1 MKRLSII
8 LTNDDG
14 ASAKGLAEF
23 AQALGAMGDVTTIV
37 PERHRSGVGHSMSI
51 SDPLQV
57 TRHDN
62 GTYLASGFPADCVK
76 FALCK
81 ILDSPPD
88 LVVSGINKG
97 ENTGVSVFYSGTVGG
112 AREGALNG
120 VTSFAVSMGTECDA
134 ASSKIIDIAMD
145 VIRTTF
151 DLDLPVGSLLNVNI
165 PSGEPCGTRVARQGT
180 GPFNEELIPFKDP
193 RNREYFWFAG
203 EQDTVGEE
211 DTDVVL
217 FKQNYV
223 TITPLKCDETD
234 EALMDRIKD
243 SGSFDQA
250 GRSEFA

>member
-1 MKRLSII
+1 MNIV

-14 ASAKGLAEF
+14 ASARGLAEF
-23 AQALGAMGDVTTIV
+23 AQALAALGDVTTIV

-62 GTYLASGFPADCVK
+62 GMYLASGFPADCVK

-81 ILDSPPD
+81 ILDSLPN

-120 VTSFAVSMGTECDA
+120 ITSFAVSVGEGHDS
-134 ASSKIIDIAMD
+134 ASPQIIEIAMN
-145 VIRTTF
+145 VIRTT
-151 DLDLPVGSLLNVNI
+151 LNMDLPSGSLLNVNI
-165 PSGEPCGTRVARQGT
+165 PSEKHRGIRVARQGL
-180 GPFNEELIPFKDP
+180 GPFKEELIPFKDP

-203 EQDTVGEE
+203 EQDTTGEK

-217 FKQNYV
+217 FREGYITV
-223 TITPLKCDETD
+223 TPLKCDETD
-234 EALMDRIKD
+234 EALLNKIMDLSVKPWN
-243 SGSFDQA
+243 
-250 GRSEFA
+250 

>member
-1 MKRLSII
+1 MKKLSIV

-37 PERHRSGVGHSMSI
+37 PESHRSGAGHSMSI
-51 SDPLQV
+51 SDPLRVVRQ
-57 TRHDN
+57 DN

-97 ENTGVSVFYSGTVGG
+97 ENTGVSIFYSGTVGG

-120 VTSFAVSMGTECDA
+120 ITSFAVSVGEGADT
-134 ASSKIIDIAMD
+134 ASSQIIDIA
-145 VIRTTF
+145 VNIIRTTLN
-151 DLDLPVGSLLNVNI
+151 LDLPAGSLLNVNI
-165 PSGEPCGTRVARQGT
+165 PSEKHRGIRVARQGR
-180 GPFNEELIPFKDP
+180 GPFKEELIPCKDP

-203 EQDTVGEE
+203 EQDTTGEE

-217 FKQNYV
+217 FRQNYV

-234 EALMDRIKD
+234 EALMDRITE
-243 SGSFDQA
+243 G
-250 GRSEFA
+250 